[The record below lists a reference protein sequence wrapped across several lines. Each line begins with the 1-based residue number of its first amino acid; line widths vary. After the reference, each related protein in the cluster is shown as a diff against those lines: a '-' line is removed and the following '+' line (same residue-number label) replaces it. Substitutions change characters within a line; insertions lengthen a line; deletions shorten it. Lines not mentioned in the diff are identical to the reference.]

1 MEIVTVNID
10 PNAPFRASET
20 MADLRN
26 VAESLYFPMKTAG
39 FWDTRLDLHLCPE
52 EERRQECPHRLANG
66 DLDTAAYSLS
76 LERNRHATLQLE
88 FPHAQITLYLRRR
101 NLLFNH
107 SANYAEATICQ
118 R

>member
-1 MEIVTVNID
+1 MEIVTVNVD

-88 FPHAQITLYLRRR
+88 FPHAQITLYLR
-101 NLLFNH
+101 
-107 SANYAEATICQ
+107 
-118 R
+118 